1 MWKKLT
7 LIIFQGKHEYFQIMC
22 QLGTT
27 YLEYPSSELRGLAHV
42 AVRLDRIEWAGST
55 WLVRNDNP
63 WVVPCIVGLGSFIHG
78 YSFFGSSPLFSFSI
92 SSCKTARIMTA
103 LQQKVECKFIWYEN
117 IIWRLSMNAL
127 AADLVWLESRFDST
141 LKIQCLIYRF
151 RSFSLL
157 ETMTLPPVCELIIS
171 SASINKWQEN
181 YHHGS
186 TFIGEAHL
194 L

>member
-1 MWKKLT
+1 MKKVT
-7 LIIFQGKHEYFQIMC
+7 LIIFQRKHEYFQIMY

-103 LQQKVECKFIWYEN
+103 LQQKVECKFIWEHN
-117 IIWRLSMNAL
+117 LKAVNECTGCRPGPTGIQ
-127 AADLVWLESRFDST
+127 VWLHIKDPMSNLQVQVLFPTRDNDT
-141 LKIQCLIYRF
+141 
-151 RSFSLL
+151 
-157 ETMTLPPVCELIIS
+157 TPGMWANHIIS
-171 SASINKWQEN
+171 FYK
-181 YHHGS
+181 
-186 TFIGEAHL
+186 
-194 L
+194 